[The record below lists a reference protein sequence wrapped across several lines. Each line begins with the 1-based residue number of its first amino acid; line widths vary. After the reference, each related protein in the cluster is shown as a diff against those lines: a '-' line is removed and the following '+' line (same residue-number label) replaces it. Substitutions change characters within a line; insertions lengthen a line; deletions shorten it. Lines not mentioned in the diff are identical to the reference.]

1 MSTTEATS
9 AWTKLPP
16 IEAHY
21 GGCLNCGPRPA
32 QFPLEGVI
40 AVGFG
45 YAALHKDGAPVWSE
59 DEAVSDNSSMMTGAE
74 AEALAAQDPDHDWRI
89 VLHAP
94 LSGRTYQRHGP
105 GERVLVEMK
114 QGFA

>member
-9 AWTKLPP
+9 AWIKLPP
-16 IEAHY
+16 IATHY

-32 QFPLEGVI
+32 LFPPDGVI

-45 YAALHKDGAPVWSE
+45 YAALHKDGEPVWSE
-59 DEAVSDNSSMMTGAE
+59 PNGVTDDELMTGAD

-89 VLHAP
+89 VLHGP
-94 LSGRTYQRHGP
+94 LSGRAYQRHGP
-105 GERVLVEMK
+105 GQWMLVEK
-114 QGFA
+114 DEGFA

>member
-1 MSTTEATS
+1 MTTTETAV

-32 QFPLEGVI
+32 QFPPDGVI

-45 YAALHKDGAPVWSE
+45 YAALHKDGTPIWSE
-59 DEAVSDNSSMMTGAE
+59 LNDVTDDELMTGAD
-74 AEALAAQDPDHDWRI
+74 AEVLAARDPDHDWRI
-89 VLHAP
+89 VLDGP
-94 LSGRTYQRHGP
+94 LSSRTYQRHGP
-105 GERVLVEMK
+105 GQWILVEK
-114 QGFA
+114 GEGFA

>member
-16 IEAHY
+16 IEAHH

-32 QFPLEGVI
+32 QFPPEGVV

-45 YAALHKDGAPVWSE
+45 YAALHKDGEPVWSE
-59 DEAVSDNSSMMTGAE
+59 GDTADDMACAD

-89 VLHAP
+89 VLYGP
-94 LSGRTYQRHGP
+94 LAGRTYQRHGP
-105 GERVLVEMK
+105 GRWMLVEK
-114 QGFA
+114 NEGFA